1 MKQQPIAANAK
12 PSVWSIA
19 GPRFKTGDQMRKE
32 TMRHPMTR
40 RGFAGAT
47 LAMTALAAGGSVRAQ
62 SPAEDLSVVDPQL
75 RGPLAHPERMKIP
88 SMTEQDL
95 IAFRQKAPPPGAP
108 FLAAPPVV
116 TRQIRG
122 PLGPDTLRVFVIN
135 AGGEAVRPA
144 ILHIHGGGYIL
155 GSPTTDIPNL
165 QRIAA
170 AQDCVIVSVDY
181 RLSPEVRFPGA
192 LEDNYAALAWLHDNA
207 QALGVDGRRVIVMGE
222 SAGGGHAAA
231 LAIAARDRGRFKL
244 AGQVLVYPML
254 DDRTG
259 STRQPPPDQ
268 GRYVW
273 TPEQNRLGWSALLG
287 VAAGSA
293 NPPQGSVP
301 ARVEDLRGLP
311 PTFIGVGGLDLFLRE
326 DIDYARRLMD
336 SGVSTELLVVPGAY
350 HAFPFIVPGADVSR
364 RFFAAIDTA
373 IARLLASP
381 TP

>member
-1 MKQQPIAANAK
+1 
-12 PSVWSIA
+12 
-19 GPRFKTGDQMRKE
+19 
-32 TMRHPMTR
+32 MTR

-47 LAMTALAAGGSVRAQ
+47 LAIAALAAGGSGQAQ
-62 SPAEDLSVVDPQL
+62 PLAAELSAVDPQL
-75 RGPLAHPERMKIP
+75 RGPLAHPERIKIP
-88 SMTEQDL
+88 SMTEQDIVAL
-95 IAFRQKAPPPGAP
+95 LRKAPPPGAP
-108 FLAAPPVV
+108 FLTAPPVT

-122 PLGPDTLRVFVIN
+122 PLGADTLRVFVIN
-135 AGGEAVRPA
+135 AGGEAGRPA

-170 AQDCVIVSVDY
+170 AQNCVIVSVDY
-181 RLSPEVRFPGA
+181 RLSPETRFPGA
-192 LEDNYAALAWLHDNA
+192 LEDNYAALGWLHDNA
-207 QALGVDGRRVIVMGE
+207 QALGVDRRRVIVMGE

-231 LAIAARDRGRFKL
+231 LAIAARDRGQFKL

-273 TPEQNRLGWSALLG
+273 TAEQNRLGWGALLG
-287 VAAGSA
+287 VPAGSA
-293 NPPQGSVP
+293 NPPRGSVP

-311 PTFIGVGGLDLFLRE
+311 PTFIGVGGLDLFLQE
-326 DIDYARRLMD
+326 DIEYARRLLD

-350 HAFPFIVPGADVSR
+350 HAFPFIVPGARVSR
-364 RFFAAIDTA
+364 QFFAAIDAA
-373 IARLLASP
+373 ITRLLAP
-381 TP
+381 PAP

>member
-1 MKQQPIAANAK
+1 M
-12 PSVWSIA
+12 
-19 GPRFKTGDQMRKE
+19 G
-32 TMRHPMTR
+32 HPLTR

-62 SPAEDLSVVDPQL
+62 QLADDLNVVDPQL
-75 RGPLAHPERMKIP
+75 RGPLARPEQIKIP
-88 SMTEQDL
+88 SMTEQDVV
-95 IAFRQKAPPPGAP
+95 AFRRKAPPPGPP
-108 FLAAPPVV
+108 FLTAPPVT

-122 PLGPDTLRVFVIN
+122 PLGADTLRVFLIN
-135 AGGEAVRPA
+135 APGKAGRPA

-155 GSPTTDIPNL
+155 GSPTTEIPNL

-181 RLSPEVRFPGA
+181 RLAPETRFPGA
-192 LEDNYAALAWLHDNA
+192 LEDNYAALEWLHENA
-207 QALGVDGRRVIVMGE
+207 EALGVDRRRVIVMGE

-231 LAIAARDRGRFKL
+231 LAIAARDRGQFKL

-259 STRQPPPDQ
+259 SVHQPPPDQ

-273 TPEQNRLGWSALLG
+273 TPEQNRLGWGALLG
-287 VAAGSA
+287 VPAGSP

-301 ARVEDLRGLP
+301 ARVEDLSGLP
-311 PTFIGVGGLDLFLRE
+311 PTFIAVGGLDLFLQE
-326 DIDYARRLMD
+326 DIDYARRLLD
-336 SGVSTELLVVPGAY
+336 SGVPTELLVVPGAY
-350 HAFPFIVPGADVSR
+350 HAFPFIVPGAQVSR
-364 RFFAAIDTA
+364 RFLASIDAAIT
-373 IARLLASP
+373 RLLAPP